1 MKYEMTSLGDELLR
15 YGALGSQLID
25 IRADNQ
31 PRVLNYLDLRA
42 DSPFWRL
49 PMVVES
55 HDRPCVHVFDGRD
68 GVTQEQVSHWCWRV
82 VLRGDGAWIGVLEPG
97 LLRVFRADISGNK
110 INPVEEAV
118 ASSGECILPRFLNDV
133 SAGQDD
139 VARRRYLTKL
149 LENSARAATEL
160 GLSQMDALSLVGRGL
175 FWRFLVDRK
184 LLTGLEPGDVC
195 ESAKTWEHC
204 LDTKAR
210 AIRTFRWLDETFNGG
225 LLPFE
230 VSPRDFDPKVYSSVL
245 GNIAHGATEHGQLR
259 LPTDW
264 QDIDFSFI
272 PVGLL
277 SEVYEAF
284 AYNIDAADAAERSIH
299 YTPSYLADFVVT
311 QALEQLPENVR
322 PRLLD
327 PAVGAGV
334 FLVIALRKL
343 VEREWRQTG
352 RRPQRGKIRD
362 ILNKQ
367 LVGFDVD
374 GRALRLAELALYL
387 TALELDPKPKP
398 LNELRFDALRESVL
412 FDLSNVPH
420 GSLGPVDKRFRHKFD
435 IVIGNPPWTA
445 KSGGLSEKNVWI
457 SNTRE
462 VVRERLGEARAA
474 AFDFPDTNIDLP
486 FVWRAMEWSKPGGRI
501 ALVTHARWLFGL
513 SERAVHARNDLIQ
526 AVRVTG
532 ILNGSALRMTKVW
545 PGVSAPWCVLFA
557 TNESPSLSD
566 FDNYAFQF
574 ISPAQDAELASKQA
588 RIRIDWFDSY
598 TVAAAELIECP
609 WALKVRFRGNRLA
622 VRVLRSMR
630 QTGIELQD
638 YLGQLGLQ
646 FKNGYQVGGE
656 ARKEK
661 QQSSTHMIGMPDTK
675 NAERLGFVIDA
686 DTLPRFQLDK
696 LLSPRDPENYR
707 APLLLVAKSI
717 PADRLAVRTSRAS
730 ADIAFHESYHGLSF
744 AGLAESDLLS
754 RYLQL
759 WLQSSVMIFCELLMD
774 GQYGVERDAIYQES
788 LGLLPIVPLEEL
800 SGAER
805 KRLLMLSNKI
815 TTSLTQD
822 LADEINDFIFDT
834 FKLSSP
840 DRDAIRDTLDSGLPS
855 SNSKRKAAGLVSSVE
870 RDNFLSVLRDS
881 LNSVLS
887 ASDLSANIRERP
899 DLQWSPWRMLEVCIS
914 TDGRWGD
921 ADALVGDFLIEAET
935 SGASLVI
942 VKATAST
949 WLIGLLDR
957 YVWWTPTRAR
967 LLATDLIARQS
978 AT

>member
-1 MKYEMTSLGDELLR
+1 MQPEMTSLDSELIR
-15 YGALGSQLID
+15 YGALSSQLVD
-25 IRADNQ
+25 VRADNQ

-42 DSPFWRL
+42 DSPLWRL

-55 HDRPCVHVFDGRD
+55 HNRPCVHVFDGRD
-68 GVTQEQVSHWCWRV
+68 GVTQEQISHWCWRV
-82 VLRGDGAWIGVLEPG
+82 ALRGDGAWIGVLEPG
-97 LLRVFRADISGNK
+97 LLRVFRAGVSGNEIK
-110 INPVEEAV
+110 PVEEAV
-118 ASSGECILPRFLNDV
+118 AKPGECILPRFLNDV
-133 SAGQDD
+133 SAGHDD
-139 VARRRYLTKL
+139 EARRRYLTRL
-149 LENSARAATEL
+149 LEKSARAATEL

-184 LLTGLEPGDVC
+184 LLTGLEPRDIC

-225 LLPFE
+225 LLPFD
-230 VSPRDFDPKVYSSVL
+230 VSPRDFDPRVYSSVL

-284 AYNIDAADAAERSIH
+284 AHNINAIDAAEKSIH
-299 YTPSYLADFVVT
+299 YTPSYLADFVVA
-311 QALEQLPENVR
+311 QALEQLPGNIR

-367 LVGFDVD
+367 LAGFDVD

-412 FDLSNVPH
+412 FDLSNMPH
-420 GSLGPVDKRFRHKFD
+420 GSLGSVDKRFRHKFD

-445 KSGGLSEKNVWI
+445 KSGGLAEKNAWV
-457 SNTRE
+457 SNSLD
-462 VVRERLGEARAA
+462 VVRERLGEGRAGT
-474 AFDFPDTNIDLP
+474 FDFPDTNIDLP
-486 FVWRAMEWSKPGGRI
+486 FVWRAMEWSKPRGRV
-501 ALVTHARWLFGL
+501 ALVTHARWLFGQ
-513 SERAVHARNDLIQ
+513 SERAVRARNDLIQ

-557 TNESPSLSD
+557 TNESPSLCD
-566 FDNYAFQF
+566 FDSYAFQF
-574 ISPAQDAELASKQA
+574 ISPAQDAEVASKQA
-588 RIRIDWFDSY
+588 RIRLDWFDSY
-598 TVAAAELIECP
+598 AVAATELIECP

-622 VRVLRSMR
+622 ARALRSM
-630 QTGIELQD
+630 QQNGIELQD
-638 YLGQLGLQ
+638 YLAQLGLE
-646 FKNGYQVGGE
+646 FKNGYQVGGK

-661 QQSSTHMIGMPDTK
+661 RQSSIHMIGMPDTK
-675 NAERLGFVIDA
+675 NAGRLGFEIDSDA
-686 DTLPRFQLDK
+686 LPRFELEK
-696 LLSPRDPENYR
+696 LLSPRNPDIYR

-717 PADRLAVRTSRAS
+717 PAERLAIRTSRAS
-730 ADIAFHESYHGLSF
+730 AKVAFHESYHGISF
-744 AGLAESDLLS
+744 AGIAESDLLS

-759 WLQSSVMIFCELLMD
+759 WLQSSMMIFCELLMD

-788 LGLLPIVPLEEL
+788 LGLLPIVPLEQLGIE
-800 SGAER
+800 ER
-805 KRLLMLSNKI
+805 ERLLRLSKKI
-815 TTSLTQD
+815 KTILTQE
-822 LADEINDFIFDT
+822 LVDEIDDFVFDT
-834 FKLSSP
+834 FKLSP
-840 DRDAIRDTLDSGLPS
+840 ADREAINDTLVSGLPTA
-855 SNSKRKAAGLVSSVE
+855 NSKRKAAGLTASSE
-870 RDNFLSVLRDS
+870 REVFLSVLQDS

-887 ASDLSANIRERP
+887 ASDLMANVRERP

-914 TDGRWGD
+914 KSGHWRD
-921 ADALVGDFLIEAET
+921 AEAPIGDFLSEAEA

-942 VKATAST
+942 VQTTETT
-949 WLIGLLDR
+949 WLVGLLDR
-957 YVWWTPTRAR
+957 YMWWTPTRAR

-978 AT
+978 